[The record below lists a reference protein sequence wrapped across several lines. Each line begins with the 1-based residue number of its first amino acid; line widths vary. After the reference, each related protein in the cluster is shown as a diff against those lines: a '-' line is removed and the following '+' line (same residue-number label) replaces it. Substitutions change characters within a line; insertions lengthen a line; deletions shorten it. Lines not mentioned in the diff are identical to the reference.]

1 MSLMCHLLKPDFIK
15 SLFRDEWLYVGE
27 WMPTTNFH
35 EYLKYETRNHLEAQ
49 VKIIKVEN
57 GAELTYLTFILQVVH

>member
-1 MSLMCHLLKPDFIK
+1 MSLMGHLLKPNFIK

-35 EYLKYETRNHLEAQ
+35 EYLKYQ

-57 GAELTYLTFILQVVH
+57 GAELTYLVFILQVVH